1 MRSAAMTDFID
12 RVREASD
19 IVSVVSAY
27 VPLKRKGGKF
37 WGCCP
42 FHQEKTP
49 SFSVSADKGLFYC
62 FGCHAGGNVFKFISL
77 IENVSFFEALKLQA
91 DRLGMPL
98 PEEEKSPEERQRD
111 EHYNQLRQVLQ
122 LARDYFHNCL
132 TKTEMGA
139 VGRSYWASRGIS
151 QEIISE
157 FSLGYSPDSF
167 DKFNRAFQRRGI
179 SEELLL
185 ETGLVKRGER
195 GGVYDRFRNRVM
207 IPIADERGRIVAFGG
222 RVMDS
227 GEPKYLNSPETALF
241 NKRRM
246 LFGLDRAAKAI
257 RAAEKVVVV
266 EGYMDAI
273 SLAAAGI
280 RNVVASLGTAF
291 TREQGRLLMR
301 YAPEIYFCYDSDAAG
316 QKATMRALGI
326 LREIGAKAKVL
337 IVPEGKDPDE
347 FVRRQGSEA
356 FARLIEEAQPVI
368 DYQLNYLF
376 GQAQLGSESGRH
388 DALQSVLPVLYSVK
402 DDVVNFNLYLRQVA
416 GRLSID
422 EGLIAQS
429 VSRYRPQPEYIGGN
443 NAARSA
449 AATTV
454 NQSRQSVAGQAT
466 KEAAGNPAAR
476 VRVEQS
482 VRSAGR
488 VILRQLWQDAGALPY
503 LLAEIPLEEYPDPL
517 IGGIIASFAKDAAA
531 GKELSESSLDEA
543 SAAELS
549 RAVMSA
555 VPGEDL
561 MGLFEE
567 CIVVIRR
574 AILQNKY
581 EEQRLLADALDH
593 KGNTEGAITALRE
606 ASRLKKEMDGLD
618 SGKKFSGN

>member
-1 MRSAAMTDFID
+1 MRSAAMTDFIE
-12 RVREASD
+12 RVKEASD
-19 IVSVVSAY
+19 LVSVVSAY
-27 VPLKRKGGKF
+27 VPLKRKGTNY

-49 SFSVSADKGLFYC
+49 SFTVNGEKGFFYC

-77 IENVSFFEALKLQA
+77 MENVPFFEALKIQA
-91 DRLGMPL
+91 DRLGVPL
-98 PEEEKSPEERQRD
+98 PEREKSPEQLRRD
-111 EHYNQLRQVLQ
+111 QHYNQLRQVLQ
-122 LARDYFHNCL
+122 MARDYFHNCL

-139 VGRSYWASRGIS
+139 AGRKYWASRGIG

-157 FSLGYSPDSF
+157 FSLGFSPDSF

-179 SEELLL
+179 SEALLL
-185 ETGLVKRGER
+185 EAGLVKESQR

-222 RVMDS
+222 RVMEG
-227 GEPKYLNSPETALF
+227 GEPKYLNSPETVLF

-257 RAAEKVVVV
+257 RSAEKVIVV

-291 TREQGRLLMR
+291 TKEQCRLLMR
-301 YAPEIYFCYDSDAAG
+301 CAPEIYFCYDSDAAG
-316 QKATMRALGI
+316 QNATMRALGI
-326 LREIGAKAKVL
+326 LREAGAKARVL

-347 FVRRQGSEA
+347 FVRRQGREA
-356 FARLIEEAQPVI
+356 FSRLVDEALPVI
-368 DYQLNYLF
+368 DYQLNFLF
-376 GQAQLGSESGRH
+376 GKAQLGSEAGRQ
-388 DALQSVLPVLYSVK
+388 DALKSVLPVLHSVR
-402 DDVVNFNLYLRQVA
+402 DDVVNYNHYLRQVA

-429 VSRYRPQPEYIGGN
+429 VSRYRPQPEYTGLGQTTRN
-443 NAARSA
+443 QAAV
-449 AATTV
+449 TV
-454 NQSRQSVAGQAT
+454 DRKVRPEGT
-466 KEAAGNPAAR
+466 PEPGKDETPR

-482 VRSAGR
+482 VRNAGR
-488 VILRQLWQDAGALPY
+488 VILRQIWQDAGALPY

-517 IGGIIASFAKDAAA
+517 IKGIIESFAKDAAA
-531 GKELSESSLDEA
+531 GRELSESSLDEA
-543 SAAELS
+543 SSAELS

-567 CIVVIRR
+567 CIGVIRR
-574 AILQNKY
+574 AILKNKY

-593 KGNTEGAITALRE
+593 KGNTEGSLAALRE

-618 SGKKFSGN
+618 SGKKFSGS

>member
-1 MRSAAMTDFID
+1 MRSAAMTDFIE

-19 IVSVVSAY
+19 IVSVVSSY
-27 VPLKRKGGKF
+27 VPLKRKGNNY

-49 SFSVSADKGLFYC
+49 SFSVNGDKGLFYC

-139 VGRSYWASRGIS
+139 AGRNYWASRGIG
-151 QEIISE
+151 QDIITE
-157 FSLGYSPDSF
+157 FSLGFSPDSF
-167 DKFNRAFQRRGI
+167 DKFNTAFRRRGI

-185 ETGLVKRGER
+185 EAGLVKKSER

-227 GEPKYLNSPETALF
+227 GEPKYLNSPETTLF

-257 RAAEKVVVV
+257 RAAEKVIVV

-280 RNVVASLGTAF
+280 KNVAASLGTAF
-291 TREQGRLLMR
+291 TREQCRLLMR

-316 QKATMRALGI
+316 QKATMRALGL
-326 LREIGAKAKVL
+326 LREVGARAKVL
-337 IVPEGKDPDE
+337 IIPEGKDPDE
-347 FVRRQGSEA
+347 FVRRQGRDA
-356 FARLIEEAQPVI
+356 FARLMEEAQPVI

-429 VSRYRPQPEYIGGN
+429 VSRYRPQPEYTGGVQGN
-443 NAARSA
+443 REGFAASGNRSS
-449 AATTV
+449 
-454 NQSRQSVAGQAT
+454 QKPSVPAQGS
-466 KEAAGNPAAR
+466 GGSPAAK

-517 IGGIIASFAKDAAA
+517 IGGIIVSFAKDAAA
-531 GKELSESSLDEA
+531 GRELSETGLDEA
-543 SAAELS
+543 AAAELS

-567 CIVVIRR
+567 CIAVIRR

-593 KGNTEGAITALRE
+593 KGNTEGALTALRE
-606 ASRLKKEMDGLD
+606 ASRLKKEMDGLN

>member
-1 MRSAAMTDFID
+1 MRSAAMTDFIE

-19 IVSVVSAY
+19 IVSVVSSY
-27 VPLKRKGGKF
+27 VPLKRKGNNY

-49 SFSVSADKGLFYC
+49 SFSVNGDKGLFYC

-77 IENVSFFEALKLQA
+77 VENVSFFEALKLQA

-122 LARDYFHNCL
+122 MARDYFHNCL

-139 VGRSYWASRGIS
+139 VGRSYWASRGIGP
-151 QEIISE
+151 EIISE
-157 FSLGYSPDSF
+157 FSLGFSPNSF
-167 DKFNRAFQRRGI
+167 DKFNKAFRQRGI
-179 SEELLL
+179 SEALLL
-185 ETGLVKRGER
+185 EAGLVKNGER

-227 GEPKYLNSPETALF
+227 GEPKYLNSPETTLF

-257 RAAEKVVVV
+257 RTAEKVVVV

-291 TREQGRLLMR
+291 TREQCRLLMR

-316 QKATMRALGI
+316 QNATMRALGI
-326 LREIGAKAKVL
+326 LREVGAKAKVL

-347 FVRRQGSEA
+347 FVRRQGKEA
-356 FARLIEEAQPVI
+356 FARLIDEAQPVV

-376 GQAQLGSESGRH
+376 GQAQLGSESGRQ
-388 DALQSVLPVLYSVK
+388 DALKSVLPVLYSVK
-402 DDVVNFNLYLRQVA
+402 DDVVNFNLYVRQVA

-422 EGLIAQS
+422 EGLITQS
-429 VSRYRPQPEYIGGN
+429 VSRYRPQPEYTGGGQMN
-443 NAARSA
+443 RSGA
-449 AATTV
+449 AAV
-454 NQSRQSVAGQAT
+454 RSGQQISGTAQ
-466 KEAAGNPAAR
+466 AAGDKTASK

-488 VILRQLWQDAGALPY
+488 VIVRQLWQDAGALPY
-503 LLAEIPLEEYPDPL
+503 LLAEIPLEDYPDPL

-531 GKELSESSLDEA
+531 GRELSESSLDEA
-543 SAAELS
+543 AAAELS

-593 KGNTEGAITALRE
+593 KGNTVEALAALRE